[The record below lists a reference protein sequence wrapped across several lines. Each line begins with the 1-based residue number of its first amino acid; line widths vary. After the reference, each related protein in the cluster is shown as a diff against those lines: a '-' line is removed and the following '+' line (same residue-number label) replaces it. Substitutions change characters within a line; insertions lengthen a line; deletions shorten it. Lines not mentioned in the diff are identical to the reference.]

1 MTQKKK
7 KKNINLGLLIRV
19 TFFFL
24 LPLTVSAETIEKKY
38 ASFKLLNKTTN
49 KVSTKD
55 ILVSSKISWETLNIE
70 VLYCGST
77 PPTEIPEDYVLIDVY
92 DTINNE
98 NTNILGIRLENRV
111 KNSITT
117 YHLHLLDLNEIQIEI
132 PSTTFDYVIEMES
145 IDFQKICRDMNNL
158 AADTME
164 IKSIGEQLI
173 FTCTSEFAQQETIL
187 RQSDDGLAYRESSDS
202 IVQGLFRLKKNGMVE
217 RAFQLKKIKNK
228 KFTILKK
235 ANSQF
240 SGL

>member
-1 MTQKKK
+1 MTLKKK

-24 LPLTVSAETIEKKY
+24 LPLTVSAETVEKKY

-98 NTNILGIRLENRV
+98 NINIYKGWMISSSPDVTPLENP
-111 KNSITT
+111 I
-117 YHLHLLDLNEIQIEI
+117 YDLWLVDCIN
-132 PSTTFDYVIEMES
+132 D
-145 IDFQKICRDMNNL
+145 K
-158 AADTME
+158 
-164 IKSIGEQLI
+164 
-173 FTCTSEFAQQETIL
+173 TS
-187 RQSDDGLAYRESSDS
+187 
-202 IVQGLFRLKKNGMVE
+202 
-217 RAFQLKKIKNK
+217 
-228 KFTILKK
+228 
-235 ANSQF
+235 
-240 SGL
+240 

>member
-24 LPLTVSAETIEKKY
+24 LPLTVSAETIQKKY

-98 NTNILGIRLENRV
+98 NINIYKGWMISSSPDVTPLENP
-111 KNSITT
+111 I
-117 YHLHLLDLNEIQIEI
+117 YDLWLVDCSN
-132 PSTTFDYVIEMES
+132 D
-145 IDFQKICRDMNNL
+145 K
-158 AADTME
+158 
-164 IKSIGEQLI
+164 
-173 FTCTSEFAQQETIL
+173 TS
-187 RQSDDGLAYRESSDS
+187 
-202 IVQGLFRLKKNGMVE
+202 
-217 RAFQLKKIKNK
+217 
-228 KFTILKK
+228 
-235 ANSQF
+235 
-240 SGL
+240 

>member
-19 TFFFL
+19 SFFFL

-70 VLYCGST
+70 VLYCGSA

-98 NTNILGIRLENRV
+98 NTNIYKGWMISSSPDVTPLENP
-111 KNSITT
+111 I
-117 YHLHLLDLNEIQIEI
+117 YDLWLVDCSN
-132 PSTTFDYVIEMES
+132 D
-145 IDFQKICRDMNNL
+145 K
-158 AADTME
+158 
-164 IKSIGEQLI
+164 
-173 FTCTSEFAQQETIL
+173 TS
-187 RQSDDGLAYRESSDS
+187 
-202 IVQGLFRLKKNGMVE
+202 
-217 RAFQLKKIKNK
+217 
-228 KFTILKK
+228 
-235 ANSQF
+235 
-240 SGL
+240 

>member
-24 LPLTVSAETIEKKY
+24 LPLIVSAETIEKKY

-98 NTNILGIRLENRV
+98 NTNIYKGWMISSSPDVTSLQNPI
-111 KNSITT
+111 
-117 YHLHLLDLNEIQIEI
+117 YDLWLVDCSN
-132 PSTTFDYVIEMES
+132 D
-145 IDFQKICRDMNNL
+145 K
-158 AADTME
+158 
-164 IKSIGEQLI
+164 
-173 FTCTSEFAQQETIL
+173 TS
-187 RQSDDGLAYRESSDS
+187 
-202 IVQGLFRLKKNGMVE
+202 
-217 RAFQLKKIKNK
+217 
-228 KFTILKK
+228 
-235 ANSQF
+235 
-240 SGL
+240 

>member
-1 MTQKKK
+1 MIQKKK

-55 ILVSSKISWETLNIE
+55 ILVSSKILWETLNIE

-98 NTNILGIRLENRV
+98 NTNIYRGWMISSSPDVTPLENP
-111 KNSITT
+111 I
-117 YHLHLLDLNEIQIEI
+117 YDLWLVDCSN
-132 PSTTFDYVIEMES
+132 D
-145 IDFQKICRDMNNL
+145 K
-158 AADTME
+158 
-164 IKSIGEQLI
+164 
-173 FTCTSEFAQQETIL
+173 TS
-187 RQSDDGLAYRESSDS
+187 
-202 IVQGLFRLKKNGMVE
+202 
-217 RAFQLKKIKNK
+217 
-228 KFTILKK
+228 
-235 ANSQF
+235 
-240 SGL
+240 

>member
-19 TFFFL
+19 TIFFL

-98 NTNILGIRLENRV
+98 NTNIYKGWMISSSPDVTPLENP
-111 KNSITT
+111 I
-117 YHLHLLDLNEIQIEI
+117 YDLWLVDCSN
-132 PSTTFDYVIEMES
+132 D
-145 IDFQKICRDMNNL
+145 K
-158 AADTME
+158 
-164 IKSIGEQLI
+164 
-173 FTCTSEFAQQETIL
+173 TS
-187 RQSDDGLAYRESSDS
+187 
-202 IVQGLFRLKKNGMVE
+202 
-217 RAFQLKKIKNK
+217 
-228 KFTILKK
+228 
-235 ANSQF
+235 
-240 SGL
+240 

>member
-19 TFFFL
+19 IFFFL

-98 NTNILGIRLENRV
+98 NTNIYKGWMISSSPDVTPLENP
-111 KNSITT
+111 I
-117 YHLHLLDLNEIQIEI
+117 YDLWLVDC
-132 PSTTFDYVIEMES
+132 S
-145 IDFQKICRDMNNL
+145 NN
-158 AADTME
+158 
-164 IKSIGEQLI
+164 K
-173 FTCTSEFAQQETIL
+173 TS
-187 RQSDDGLAYRESSDS
+187 
-202 IVQGLFRLKKNGMVE
+202 
-217 RAFQLKKIKNK
+217 
-228 KFTILKK
+228 
-235 ANSQF
+235 
-240 SGL
+240 

>member
-55 ILVSSKISWETLNIE
+55 IFVSTKISWETLSIE

-98 NTNILGIRLENRV
+98 NTNIYKGWMISSSPDVTPLENP
-111 KNSITT
+111 I
-117 YHLHLLDLNEIQIEI
+117 YDLWLVDCSN
-132 PSTTFDYVIEMES
+132 D
-145 IDFQKICRDMNNL
+145 K
-158 AADTME
+158 
-164 IKSIGEQLI
+164 
-173 FTCTSEFAQQETIL
+173 TS
-187 RQSDDGLAYRESSDS
+187 
-202 IVQGLFRLKKNGMVE
+202 
-217 RAFQLKKIKNK
+217 
-228 KFTILKK
+228 
-235 ANSQF
+235 
-240 SGL
+240 

>member
-19 TFFFL
+19 IFFFL

-98 NTNILGIRLENRV
+98 NTNIYKGWMISSSPDVTPLENP
-111 KNSITT
+111 I
-117 YHLHLLDLNEIQIEI
+117 YDLWLVDCSN
-132 PSTTFDYVIEMES
+132 D
-145 IDFQKICRDMNNL
+145 K
-158 AADTME
+158 
-164 IKSIGEQLI
+164 
-173 FTCTSEFAQQETIL
+173 TS
-187 RQSDDGLAYRESSDS
+187 
-202 IVQGLFRLKKNGMVE
+202 
-217 RAFQLKKIKNK
+217 
-228 KFTILKK
+228 
-235 ANSQF
+235 
-240 SGL
+240 

>member
-1 MTQKKK
+1 MIQKKK

-49 KVSTKD
+49 KVSTMD

-98 NTNILGIRLENRV
+98 NTNIYKGWMISSSPDVTPLENP
-111 KNSITT
+111 I
-117 YHLHLLDLNEIQIEI
+117 YDLWLVDCSN
-132 PSTTFDYVIEMES
+132 D
-145 IDFQKICRDMNNL
+145 K
-158 AADTME
+158 
-164 IKSIGEQLI
+164 
-173 FTCTSEFAQQETIL
+173 TS
-187 RQSDDGLAYRESSDS
+187 
-202 IVQGLFRLKKNGMVE
+202 
-217 RAFQLKKIKNK
+217 
-228 KFTILKK
+228 
-235 ANSQF
+235 
-240 SGL
+240 

>member
-19 TFFFL
+19 TIFFL

-55 ILVSSKISWETLNIE
+55 ILVDSKISWETLNIE

-98 NTNILGIRLENRV
+98 NTNIYKGWMISSSPDVTPLENP
-111 KNSITT
+111 I
-117 YHLHLLDLNEIQIEI
+117 YDLWLVDCSN
-132 PSTTFDYVIEMES
+132 D
-145 IDFQKICRDMNNL
+145 K
-158 AADTME
+158 
-164 IKSIGEQLI
+164 
-173 FTCTSEFAQQETIL
+173 TS
-187 RQSDDGLAYRESSDS
+187 
-202 IVQGLFRLKKNGMVE
+202 
-217 RAFQLKKIKNK
+217 
-228 KFTILKK
+228 
-235 ANSQF
+235 
-240 SGL
+240 

>member
-70 VLYCGST
+70 VLFCGST

-98 NTNILGIRLENRV
+98 NTNIYKGWMISSSPDVTSLENP
-111 KNSITT
+111 I
-117 YHLHLLDLNEIQIEI
+117 YDLWLVDCSN
-132 PSTTFDYVIEMES
+132 D
-145 IDFQKICRDMNNL
+145 K
-158 AADTME
+158 
-164 IKSIGEQLI
+164 
-173 FTCTSEFAQQETIL
+173 TS
-187 RQSDDGLAYRESSDS
+187 
-202 IVQGLFRLKKNGMVE
+202 
-217 RAFQLKKIKNK
+217 
-228 KFTILKK
+228 
-235 ANSQF
+235 
-240 SGL
+240 

>member
-1 MTQKKK
+1 MKI
-7 KKNINLGLLIRV
+7 INLGLLIRL

-98 NTNILGIRLENRV
+98 NINIYKGWMISSSPDVTPLENP
-111 KNSITT
+111 I
-117 YHLHLLDLNEIQIEI
+117 YDLWLVDCSN
-132 PSTTFDYVIEMES
+132 D
-145 IDFQKICRDMNNL
+145 K
-158 AADTME
+158 
-164 IKSIGEQLI
+164 
-173 FTCTSEFAQQETIL
+173 TS
-187 RQSDDGLAYRESSDS
+187 
-202 IVQGLFRLKKNGMVE
+202 
-217 RAFQLKKIKNK
+217 
-228 KFTILKK
+228 
-235 ANSQF
+235 
-240 SGL
+240 